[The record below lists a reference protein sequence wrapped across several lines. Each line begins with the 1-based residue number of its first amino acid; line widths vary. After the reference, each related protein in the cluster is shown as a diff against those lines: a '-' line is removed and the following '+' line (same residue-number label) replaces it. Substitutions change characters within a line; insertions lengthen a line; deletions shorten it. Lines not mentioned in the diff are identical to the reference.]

1 MMFYSLLAGL
11 VEWEEPKS
19 VLGLASYYRRFF
31 PNFAQVAG
39 PLHKLIEAH
48 VNFAWTSECQ
58 LSFDMLK
65 ILMSTSQIHSRVCFR
80 HQSWYWNCPKPGQE
94 AGGRGGGGGEAFC
107 CVWQPN
113 FGLSCVTRKELLAVM
128 DVGKYFRYYLQGPK
142 FRIETDHAALRTL
155 LKANEP
161 EG

>member
-80 HQSWYWNCPKPGQE
+80 HESWYWNCPKPSQE
-94 AGGRGGGGGEAFC
+94 AGGGEGGGEVKHSVAY
-107 CVWQPN
+107 
-113 FGLSCVTRKELLAVM
+113 GS
-128 DVGKYFRYYLQGPK
+128 
-142 FRIETDHAALRTL
+142 RILD
-155 LKANEP
+155 
-161 EG
+161 